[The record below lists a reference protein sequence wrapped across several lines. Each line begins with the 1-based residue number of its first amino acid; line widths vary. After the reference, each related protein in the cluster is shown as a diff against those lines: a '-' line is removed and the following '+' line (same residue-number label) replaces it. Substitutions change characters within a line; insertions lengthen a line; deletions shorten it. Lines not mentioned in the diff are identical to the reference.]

1 MAFLYEVYLVE
12 LLGAKDAQNKKLIT
26 TLKDYDTE
34 IEFLRS
40 ENEKNQLALDLA
52 KANLAR
58 QSIQDEDEEGL
69 VSDLQDKIQR
79 KDEGRF

>member
-1 MAFLYEVYLVE
+1 M
-12 LLGAKDAQNKKLIT
+12 
-26 TLKDYDTE
+26 KDYDTE
-34 IEFLRS
+34 IELLRS

-58 QSIQDEDEEGL
+58 QSIQEDDDEGL

-79 KDEGRF
+79 KDEARFQRF